1 MPQVTELLGE
11 HIEVVERDYA
21 IVVHIKYSVHGP
33 HLSSPE
39 VARVGIFLESAKKDN
54 RDEIKINTMSELNW
68 RHGIAKRQ
76 KALFIFHR
84 DLSRLR
90 TIVHFSLKKSIN
102 HGAQQS
108 TSLLCGCSLIPDDHQ
123 PYLLALI
130 DVRVWVSLAITNIG
144 ARLLGRRS
152 LRKSSRLV
160 EDVWRFRVA
169 VFVWTLQSARRCER
183 LGVEEKQ
190 REENCYIAF
199 CKGSWHKEFFH
210 LFSQKCINRERTCE
224 WAHVQ
229 RTIVK
234 NRLVTCFL
242 RLFSSVFWINLR
254 NFKCVWN
261 RSGS

>member
-1 MPQVTELLGE
+1 MELRSDKKRCLFSTEICRG
-11 HIEVVERDYA
+11 
-21 IVVHIKYSVHGP
+21 S
-33 HLSSPE
+33 
-39 VARVGIFLESAKKDN
+39 ARLYIS
-54 RDEIKINTMSELNW
+54 
-68 RHGIAKRQ
+68 
-76 KALFIFHR
+76 
-84 DLSRLR
+84 LSR
-90 TIVHFSLKKSIN
+90 SQSITEHN
-102 HGAQQS
+102 NRR
-108 TSLLCGCSLIPDDHQ
+108 LCCVGDQASLIPDDHQ
-123 PYLLALI
+123 PYPLALI

-190 REENCYIAF
+190 KEKNCCYIAF

-229 RTIVK
+229 RTVVK
-234 NRLVTCFL
+234 NRLVTRFL
-242 RLFSSVFWINLR
+242 RLFFFCFWINLR